1 MHVGFWLAITRRE
14 SPPSLLAR
22 QLSLAASECG
32 LSLGARNPDAR
43 QHPRTGHWFSSLRR
57 GNDLSVIGIL
67 VALVVIA
74 IVLTLFGGW
83 IFGIPLA
90 VVAIVLF
97 VLFLMGWGRRATAG
111 GP

>member
-1 MHVGFWLAITRRE
+1 
-14 SPPSLLAR
+14 
-22 QLSLAASECG
+22 
-32 LSLGARNPDAR
+32 
-43 QHPRTGHWFSSLRR
+43 
-57 GNDLSVIGIL
+57 VIGIL